1 MSKENGLTLDSMRN
15 SRNVSEVVFKKFTE
29 ANKYFETHAFC
40 FYEGEDGKYY
50 DSRVTKYWGRN
61 FISLVAGN
69 KREVLKIMKKIK
81 SDSLYDNVCTMFFVD
96 RDFDKSLA
104 GADDDL
110 FETPCYSVENFY
122 AQEIVFARI
131 LQSEFGLSVM
141 EADYHKCLECY
152 KKRFEEFVK
161 VIIKFNA
168 IIKYQHLYKPEV
180 RCQFSSIKTSH
191 LACIEIEKV
200 IKASR
205 HDEQIEKCNTW
216 VKADTSILD
225 EIENEFHSDDNLYIN
240 LRGKNQLDFFVAFIK
255 ILKDLNSA
263 GSYFSEKLRN
273 VHINLTD
280 NRLSELSQ
288 YAITPKELVVFLER
302 HRPLVSS

>member
-1 MSKENGLTLDSMRN
+1 MSEENGLTLDLMRN
-15 SRNVSEVVFKKFTE
+15 RRNVSEVIFKKFTE

-50 DSRVTKYWGRN
+50 DSRVRKYLN
-61 FISLVAGN
+61 CDFITLVAGN
-69 KREVLKIMKKIK
+69 KSEVLRTMKKIK
-81 SDSLYDNVCTMFFVD
+81 SDSLYYNVCTMFFVD
-96 RDFDKSLA
+96 RDYDEPLA
-104 GADDDL
+104 NTDDDL

-122 AQEIVFARI
+122 AQEKVLARI
-131 LQSEFGLSVM
+131 LQSEFGLSVV
-141 EADYHKCLECY
+141 ESDFHKCIECY
-152 KKRFEEFVK
+152 KERFEEFIK

-168 IIKYQHLYKPEV
+168 IVKYQHLYKPNV

-205 HDEQIEKCNTW
+205 HDEQIERCTALLN
-216 VKADTSILD
+216 ADTSVLTK
-225 EIENEFHSDDNLYIN
+225 IENEFHLDGNLCIN

-255 ILKDLNSA
+255 ILKDLNST
-263 GSYFSEKLRN
+263 GGYFSEKLKN

-288 YAITPKELVVFLER
+288 YAITPKELIVFLES
-302 HRPLVSS
+302 HRPSL